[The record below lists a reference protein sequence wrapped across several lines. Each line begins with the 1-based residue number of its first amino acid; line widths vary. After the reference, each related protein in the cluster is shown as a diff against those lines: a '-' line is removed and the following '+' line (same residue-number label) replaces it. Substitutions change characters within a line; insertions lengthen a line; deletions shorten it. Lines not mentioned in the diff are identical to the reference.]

1 MSEPT
6 ARTHAI
12 RTAHDA
18 ANTLFVAST
27 LIVIELFSD
36 SQVGTHGA
44 QACGYACCAGGFE
57 KIAARE
63 PFWAVCS

>member
-1 MSEPT
+1 M
-6 ARTHAI
+6 
-12 RTAHDA
+12 
-18 ANTLFVAST
+18 LFVAGT